1 MSRAA
6 DALQARAEILKLARI
21 LERDPDQLAYLEVL
35 SLEDLR
41 SLRDRIT
48 EYLWSAHGGTL
59 NRLAAA
65 SRLLPAAVS
74 ATISER
80 AFGPLLSARMAG
92 LIEPARAVDIAGRL
106 SPEFLADV
114 AVELDPRRASAVIAG
129 ISPRQIALV
138 TRELLAREE
147 YVTMG
152 RFVGHLKDAAIVA
165 AVDEMDD
172 GELLR
177 VAFVLEQKQRLDRLV
192 ELLPER
198 RLATIVQAASD
209 EGLWVEALDL
219 LDNLGVQR
227 RDELVAAAV
236 ELDGAALEGLIAA
249 VIEHE
254 LWEEVLVI
262 AERDPSLQ
270 GRLAERLP
278 SLPSAQRREVARRA
292 GEAGAIER
300 LGPLGEAL
308 SAQGV

>member
-21 LERDPDQLAYLEVL
+21 LEREPDQLVYLEQL
-35 SLEDLR
+35 SLTDLR
-41 SLRDRIT
+41 TLRERIT
-48 EYLWSAHGGTL
+48 EYLWSAHGSMLG
-59 NRLAAA
+59 RLAAA
-65 SRLLPAAVS
+65 SRLLPTAVS
-74 ATISER
+74 AAISER
-80 AFGPLLSARMAG
+80 AFGPVLSARMAG
-92 LIEPARAVDIAGRL
+92 LVEPARAVDIAGRL
-106 SPEFLADV
+106 SPSFLADV
-114 AVELDPRRASAVIAG
+114 AVELDPRRANAMIAG
-129 ISPRQIALV
+129 IAPDQIGLV

-152 RFVGHLKDAAIVA
+152 RFVGHLQDDAIIA
-165 AVDEMDD
+165 AVQEMQE

-177 VAFVLEQKQRLDRLV
+177 VAFVLEEKARLDRLV
-192 ELLPER
+192 ELLPEH
-198 RLATIVQAASD
+198 RLVAIVQAASD

-219 LDNLGVQR
+219 LENLGAER
-227 RDELVAAAV
+227 RDELVAGAV
-236 ELDGAALEGLIAA
+236 ALDGAALEGLIAA

-262 AERDPSLQ
+262 AERDPALQ
-270 GRLAERLP
+270 GHLAERL
-278 SLPSAQRREVARRA
+278 SALPTDQRRAVARRA

>member
-6 DALQARAEILKLARI
+6 DALQARAEILKLARM
-21 LERDPDQLAYLEVL
+21 LERDPDQLAYLEQL

-41 SLRDRIT
+41 SLRERLT
-48 EYLWSAHGGTL
+48 EYLFNAHSSTL

-65 SRLLPAAVS
+65 GKLLPAALS
-74 ATISER
+74 ATICER
-80 AFGPLLSARMAG
+80 AFGPVLTARMAAVVDA
-92 LIEPARAVDIAGRL
+92 ARAVDIAGRL
-106 SPEFLADV
+106 SPSFLADI
-114 AVELDPRRASAVIAG
+114 AVELDPRRASAVIAAIASG
-129 ISPRQIALV
+129 RIALV

-152 RFVGHLKDAAIVA
+152 RFVGHLNDEAILAAL
-165 AVDEMDD
+165 DEMDD

-177 VAFVLEQKQRLDRLV
+177 VAFVMEDKQRLDRLV
-192 ELLPER
+192 ELLPAP
-198 RLATIVQAASD
+198 RLSAIVQSASD
-209 EGLWVEALDL
+209 EELWVEALDL
-219 LDNLGVQR
+219 LEHLGPQR
-227 RDELVAAAV
+227 RDQLIAAAV
-236 ELDGAALEGLIAA
+236 ELDGVALEGLIGA

-262 AERDPSLQ
+262 AERDPTLQ

-278 SLPSAQRREVARRA
+278 SLPVAQRRAVARKA

-308 SAQGV
+308 SA

>member
-6 DALQARAEILKLARI
+6 DALQARAEMRKLARI
-21 LERDPDQLAYLEVL
+21 LECEPDQLAYLEQL

-41 SLRDRIT
+41 SLRERVT
-48 EYLWSAHGGTL
+48 EYLWNAHGSTL

-65 SRLLPAAVS
+65 SRLLPSAVS

-80 AFGPLLSARMAG
+80 AFGPVLSARLAA
-92 LIEPARAVDIAGRL
+92 LVEPSRAVDIAGRL
-106 SPEFLADV
+106 SPTFLADV

-129 ISPRQIALV
+129 IPSDQIRLI

-152 RFVGHLKDAAIVA
+152 RFVGHLNDDAIVA
-165 AVDEMDD
+165 AVQEMDD
-172 GELLR
+172 GQLLR
-177 VAFVLEQKQRLDRLV
+177 VAFVLEEKQRLDRLV
-192 ELLPER
+192 ELLPGH
-198 RLATIVQAASD
+198 RLTAIVQAASD

-219 LDNLGVQR
+219 LENLGARR
-227 RDELVAAAV
+227 RDELVAGAV

-262 AERDPSLQ
+262 AEGDPALQ
-270 GRLAERLP
+270 GRLAERL
-278 SLPSAQRREVARRA
+278 STLPAAQRRAMARRA